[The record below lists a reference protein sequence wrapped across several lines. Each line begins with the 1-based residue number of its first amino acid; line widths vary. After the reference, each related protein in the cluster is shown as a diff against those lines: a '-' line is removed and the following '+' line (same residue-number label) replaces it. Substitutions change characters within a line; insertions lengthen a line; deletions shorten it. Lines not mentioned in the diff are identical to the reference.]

1 MARPAKPPVSDHVP
15 EQGLDNLPTTLPPT
29 PQTPPAEVTSP
40 TLPDATGRARGTF
53 PIWFIIVEAGRA
65 TTCCCCCRV
74 RWAQI
79 PRPMARFR
87 CAVDGW

>member
-40 TLPDATGRARGTF
+40 TLPDATGGHANL
-53 PIWFIIVEAGRA
+53 PDWFINI
-65 TTCCCCCRV
+65 
-74 RWAQI
+74 
-79 PRPMARFR
+79 
-87 CAVDGW
+87 